1 MLIDIVFIV
10 LMVMALV
17 KGYRKG
23 AIIAV
28 FSLVA
33 LVAGLAAAIKLSVV
47 TAAWMKDSLNIGA
60 KWLPVIA
67 FAVVFVAVLLL
78 VRLAAGMLEK
88 TAELVM
94 LGWANKLAGILL
106 YIALYTV
113 MLSVLL
119 FYAEKVELIA
129 SGTIAA
135 SKVYGYIQPWGPKA
149 MNAIGELIPV
159 FKDMFIQLE
168 DFFAG
173 ISDKIQPAL

>member
-1 MLIDIVFIV
+1 MLIDIVFTV
-10 LMVMALV
+10 LMLIAIV

-28 FSLVA
+28 FSLIA
-33 LVAGLAAAIKLSVV
+33 IIAGLAAAIKLSVV
-47 TAAWMKDSLNIGA
+47 TAAWLKDSLHIGA

-67 FAVVFVAVLLL
+67 FAAVFIGVVLL
-78 VRLAAGMLEK
+78 VRLGAGLLEK
-88 TAELVM
+88 TAELAL

-106 YIALYTV
+106 YIALYTI

-119 FYAEKVELIA
+119 FYAEKVNLIA
-129 SGTIAA
+129 ADTISS
-135 SKVYGYIQPWGPKA
+135 SKAYGFIQPWGPKA
-149 MNAIGELIPV
+149 MNAIGTLIPV

-173 ISDKIQPAL
+173 VSDRIPAA